1 MDARHADCCAE
12 AGLRFTG
19 GTVTL
24 TSFIDTKPRLAAAAP
39 WVSTAARVVLGG
51 VFLVAGGL
59 KVIDP
64 QSSVAAV
71 RAYRLL
77 PTSVATIVGWGQ
89 PFAEIALGLLLLAGV
104 ATRVV
109 AAAVVVLLVVFIA
122 GVASAAI
129 RGLSIDCGCFGGGG
143 DVAPGQTA
151 YGIEIVRDVGL
162 LLLALWLV
170 WQPHS
175 RFALDRL
182 STEQVTESSR

>member
-1 MDARHADCCAE
+1 MSSS
-12 AGLRFTG
+12 
-19 GTVTL
+19 V
-24 TSFIDTKPRLAAAAP
+24 DTKVRLAAAAP

-71 RAYRLL
+71 RAYRLM
-77 PTSVATIVGWGQ
+77 PTSVATMVGWGL

-104 ATRVV
+104 ATRVIAV
-109 AAAVVVLLVVFIA
+109 AAAVLLVVFIA
-122 GVASAAI
+122 AVASAAI

-170 WQPHS
+170 WQPGS

-182 STEQVTESSR
+182 STERMAEASR

>member
-1 MDARHADCCAE
+1 MS
-12 AGLRFTG
+12 
-19 GTVTL
+19 
-24 TSFIDTKPRLAAAAP
+24 SFIETKPRLAAAAP

-77 PTSVATIVGWGQ
+77 PTSVATIVGWGL
-89 PFAEIALGLLLLAGV
+89 PFAEVALGLLLLAGV
-104 ATRVV
+104 ATRLI
-109 AAAVVVLLVVFIA
+109 AAAATVLLMVFIA
-122 GVASAAI
+122 AVASAAI

-151 YGIEIVRDVGL
+151 YGTEIVRDVGL

-170 WQPHS
+170 WQPRS

-182 STEQVTESSR
+182 ATEQVAEASR